1 MRNCRTQMPYGK
13 SLDESLDLVDVLALL
28 ENKLTALTE
37 HMKSIKAEHPNQDTY
52 YQVTKDAQIPSS
64 SAGPPTKKNG
74 TSQLKICRF
83 VKLDKANYLHFFFS
97 HWRFY
102 WFKLTRLKDGRCI
115 LNS

>member
-52 YQVTKDAQIPSS
+52 YQVTEDAQIPSS
-64 SAGPPTKKNG
+64 KNG
-74 TSQLKICRF
+74 PTHQKNRSQSTEDFPIC
-83 VKLDKANYLHFFFS
+83 
-97 HWRFY
+97 
-102 WFKLTRLKDGRCI
+102 
-115 LNS
+115 